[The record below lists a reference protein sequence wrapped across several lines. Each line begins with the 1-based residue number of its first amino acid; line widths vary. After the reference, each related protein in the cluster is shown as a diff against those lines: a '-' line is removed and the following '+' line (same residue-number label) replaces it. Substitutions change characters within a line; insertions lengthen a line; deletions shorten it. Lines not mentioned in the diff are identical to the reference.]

1 MAAGNATFFVH
12 AMLGFGS
19 LSLAWDSGSQD
30 AKSLG
35 YRHGAVALQGLQ
47 NAINAFSQE
56 NADAVLASSV
66 VLSWQANDFHAWQSL
81 ISGIR
86 TVSGSTALIQFPL
99 TIVGRQ
105 PYGRLRVD
113 FSTAR
118 THRSTSARAAFC
130 KKLRAVHASISR
142 HTLELSECTRSNRA
156 RTESPTTTRK
166 RASGTRYD

>member
-1 MAAGNATFFVH
+1 MAAGNTTFFVH

-19 LSLAWDSGSQD
+19 LSLAWDRGSQD

-86 TVSGSTALIQFPL
+86 TVS
-99 TIVGRQ
+99 
-105 PYGRLRVD
+105 Y
-113 FSTAR
+113 
-118 THRSTSARAAFC
+118 STSSMLAPLMTSGC
-130 KKLRAVHASISR
+130 ESDR
-142 HTLELSECTRSNRA
+142 HHSYQN
-156 RTESPTTTRK
+156 
-166 RASGTRYD
+166 